1 MRAGREPTQYKTK
14 EKTFMRL
21 KYLALGLAAVIAA
34 PAAVATA
41 QAADGIF
48 VPLFTYRT
56 GPFAG
61 SGIPIANGMADY
73 LNMLNE
79 RDGGI
84 GGEKL
89 VVEECET
96 GYDTKKGVEC
106 YDSVKGRSPAVI
118 NPYST
123 GITLQLIPKAAVD
136 KIPILS
142 MAYGLSASADGNLF
156 PWIFNPP
163 ATYWDG
169 ASAFVRHVADV
180 EGGFDKLKGKTIGLV
195 HLDAPYGKEPIPL
208 LQALATDYG
217 FTLKLYPVP
226 AAQMQNQS
234 SLWLDIRRDKPDW
247 LYLQGWGAMNP
258 TAVKE
263 ASKIGFPMNR
273 LVGVWWSGNDDDAR
287 PAGAEAKGYSSLDL
301 NAVGAD
307 FPVLKDI
314 VKYVVD
320 KGKSQIT
327 SKDKVGENFYNRA
340 VWNSVLIAEAIR
352 TAQQLTGK
360 KQVNGEDVRR
370 GFEGLNITPARMKEL
385 GLEGFASPVKL
396 SCADHN
402 GHGGISLVEWDGTKW
417 NTVNPSIQ
425 PIKDKVLPLIE
436 SAAQEY
442 VKANAGW
449 PKRTE
454 PCDKS
459 S

>member
-1 MRAGREPTQYKTK
+1 
-14 EKTFMRL
+14 MRL
-21 KYLALGLAAVIAA
+21 KYLAVGLAAVIAA
-34 PAAVATA
+34 PGAVAIA

-56 GPFAG
+56 GAFAG
-61 SGIPIANGMADY
+61 SGIPIANGMSDY

-89 VVEECET
+89 VIEECET

-208 LQALATDYG
+208 LQALASDYG

-234 SLWLDIRRDKPDW
+234 SLWLDVRRDKPDW
-247 LYLQGWGAMNP
+247 IYLQGWGAMNP

-263 ASKIGFPMNR
+263 AAKIGFPMNR

-287 PAGAEAKGYSSLDL
+287 PAGPEAKGYSSLDL
-301 NAVGAD
+301 NAVGSD
-307 FPVLKDI
+307 FPVIKDI

-320 KGKSQIT
+320 KGKSQVA
-327 SKDKVGENFYNRA
+327 SKDKIGENFYNRA
-340 VWNSVLIAEAIR
+340 VWNSVLVAEAIR
-352 TAQQLTGK
+352 NAQQLTGK

-370 GFEGLNITPARMKEL
+370 GFENLNITPARLKEL

-417 NTVNPSIQ
+417 NTVNPSVQ
-425 PIKDKVLPLIE
+425 PIKEKVQPLIE
-436 SAAQEY
+436 SAAQDY

>member
-1 MRAGREPTQYKTK
+1 
-14 EKTFMRL
+14 MRL

-34 PAAVATA
+34 PGAVATA

-56 GPFAG
+56 GAFAG
-61 SGIPIANGMADY
+61 SGIPIANGMSDY

-89 VVEECET
+89 VIEECET

-106 YDSVKGRSPAVI
+106 YDSVKGRNPAVI

-208 LQALATDYG
+208 LQALASDYG

-234 SLWLDIRRDKPDW
+234 SLWLDVRRDKPDW
-247 LYLQGWGAMNP
+247 IYLQGWGAMNP

-263 ASKIGFPMNR
+263 AAKIGFPMNR

-287 PAGAEAKGYSSLDL
+287 PAGPEAKGYSSLDL
-301 NAVGAD
+301 NAVGSELSRD
-307 FPVLKDI
+307 Q
-314 VKYVVD
+314 
-320 KGKSQIT
+320 GHRQI
-327 SKDKVGENFYNRA
+327 
-340 VWNSVLIAEAIR
+340 
-352 TAQQLTGK
+352 
-360 KQVNGEDVRR
+360 RR
-370 GFEGLNITPARMKEL
+370 GQGQEPSRVQGQDRREFLQPRRLELGPRRRSDPQRSAVDRQEAGQRRGRAPRLRESQHHAGAFEG
-385 GLEGFASPVKL
+385 
-396 SCADHN
+396 
-402 GHGGISLVEWDGTKW
+402 
-417 NTVNPSIQ
+417 
-425 PIKDKVLPLIE
+425 
-436 SAAQEY
+436 
-442 VKANAGW
+442 AG
-449 PKRTE
+449 P
-454 PCDKS
+454 
-459 S
+459 